1 MAERA
6 LIEVTTGEGE
16 GAGGGGGSGG
26 AGGMTAR
33 VAVAADFAGAEV
45 LVEDAGDAGAA
56 WQQLEPLLGGAAGG
70 DDEDHDH
77 RWMAWVEIGGDAV
90 LVRAEAGTWSIWAPA
105 GSAPDD
111 VAMAARRVH
120 GRLGVQHEGWDL
132 DR

>member
-1 MAERA
+1 MSD
-6 LIEVTTGEGE
+6 
-16 GAGGGGGSGG
+16 GAGAG

-56 WQQLEPLLGGAAGG
+56 WQQLERLLGLAGNDENGDGDG
-70 DDEDHDH
+70 DDDRD
-77 RWMAWVEIGGDAV
+77 RSWMAWVDIGGDAV